1 MEVVHLDDFNRI
13 KCLDVFYD
21 ELNKLFSKSI
31 PEKKKYLKF
40 LYAELHK
47 IDNRKET
54 IQREEPINYKDIT
67 LYSIRKRAQKNTRV
81 LYFYMENDN
90 IILLTAFDE
99 KNKSDYDNANER
111 AYRRLKNLELIWL

>member
-1 MEVVHLDDFNRI
+1 LEVVHLDDFNRI
-13 KCLDVFYD
+13 KCLDIFED

-40 LYAELHK
+40 LFAELHK
-47 IDNRKET
+47 IDNRRET

-67 LYSIRKRAQKNTRV
+67 LYSIRKRSQKNTRV
-81 LYFYMENDN
+81 LYFYMKDDN

-111 AYRRLKNLELIWL
+111 AYRRLKNLELIW

>member
-1 MEVVHLDDFNRI
+1 MLLEVVHLDDFNRI
-13 KCLDVFYD
+13 KCLDIFED

-40 LYAELHK
+40 LFAELHK
-47 IDNRKET
+47 IDNRRET

-67 LYSIRKRAQKNTRV
+67 LYSIRKRSQKNTRV
-81 LYFYMENDN
+81 LYFYMKDDN

-111 AYRRLKNLELIWL
+111 AYRRLKNLELI

>member
-13 KCLDVFYD
+13 KCLDVFED

-31 PEKKKYLKF
+31 PEKKKYLNF

-47 IDNRKET
+47 IDNRTET

-81 LYFYMENDN
+81 LYFYMKDDN

-111 AYRRLKNLELIWL
+111 AYRRLKNLELIW

>member
-99 KNKSDYDNANER
+99 KNKADYDNANER

>member
-13 KCLDVFYD
+13 KCLDVFED

-81 LYFYMENDN
+81 LYFYMEDDN

-111 AYRRLKNLELIWL
+111 AYKRLKNLDLIW

>member
-13 KCLDVFYD
+13 KCLDVFED

-31 PEKKKYLKF
+31 PEKKNYLKF

-47 IDNRKET
+47 IVNRRET

-81 LYFYMENDN
+81 LYFYMKDDN

-111 AYRRLKNLELIWL
+111 AYRRLKNLELI

>member
-13 KCLDVFYD
+13 KCLDVFED

-81 LYFYMENDN
+81 LYFYMKDDN

-111 AYRRLKNLELIWL
+111 AYRRLKNLELIW

>member
-1 MEVVHLDDFNRI
+1 MDVVHLDDFNRI
-13 KCLDVFYD
+13 KCLDVFED

-81 LYFYMENDN
+81 LYFYMKDDN

-111 AYRRLKNLELIWL
+111 AYRRLKNLELIW

>member
-13 KCLDVFYD
+13 KCLDVFED

-81 LYFYMENDN
+81 LYFYMEDDN

-111 AYRRLKNLELIWL
+111 AYRRLKNLELI

>member
-81 LYFYMENDN
+81 LYFYMEDDN

-111 AYRRLKNLELIWL
+111 AYKRLKNLDLI